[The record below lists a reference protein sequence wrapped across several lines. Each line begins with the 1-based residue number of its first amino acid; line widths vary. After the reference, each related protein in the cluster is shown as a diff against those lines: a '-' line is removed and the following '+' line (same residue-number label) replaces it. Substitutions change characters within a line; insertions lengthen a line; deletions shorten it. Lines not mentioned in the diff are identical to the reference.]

1 MEKLKIAIIALIIII
16 LLSCN
21 EGKLNKK
28 YVKDVDNNYYQLEWR
43 GGDLYFLNQINT
55 QEINSLKTK

>member
-1 MEKLKIAIIALIIII
+1 MKKIKIIAIAIIAVI

-43 GGDLYFLNQINT
+43 GGDLYFLNVINT
-55 QEINSLKTK
+55 QEIDSLKTK